1 MDKKLLRSKMIAFGD
16 TSETLAAF
24 LGINKSSL
32 SAKMNC
38 YRGAN
43 FTQKEMSAIISRYS
57 LVADDIASI
66 FFTQEPSCKDG
77 ILTG

>member
-1 MDKKLLRSKMIAFGD
+1 MDKRLLRSKMVAFGD
-16 TSETLAAF
+16 TSESLARF

-43 FTQKEMSAIISRYS
+43 FTQKEMSAIIGKYGLS
-57 LVADDIASI
+57 AEDIASI
-66 FFTQEPSCKDG
+66 FFTSELS
-77 ILTG
+77 

>member
-1 MDKKLLRSKMIAFGD
+1 MDKKLLRSKMIANGD
-16 TSETLAAF
+16 TSEALARF

-43 FTQKEMSAIISRYS
+43 FTQKEMSAIIAKYS
-57 LVADDIASI
+57 LSADDIASI
-66 FFTQEPSCKDG
+66 FFAH
-77 ILTG
+77 

>member
-1 MDKKLLRSKMIAFGD
+1 MDKKLLRSKMIANGD
-16 TSETLAAF
+16 NSETLAKF

-43 FTQKEMSAIISRYS
+43 FTQREMSAIINRYH
-57 LVADDIASI
+57 LCAEDIASI
-66 FFTQEPSCKDG
+66 FFATLPS
-77 ILTG
+77 

>member
-1 MDKKLLRSKMIAFGD
+1 MDKKLLRAKMIAFGD
-16 TSETLAAF
+16 TSETLAIF

-43 FTQKEMSAIISRYS
+43 FTQKEMSAIISRYC
-57 LVADDIASI
+57 LDADDIASI
-66 FFTQEPSCKDG
+66 FFTTNPSYKDG
-77 ILTG
+77 MTAV

>member
-1 MDKKLLRSKMIAFGD
+1 MDKRLLRSKMVAFGD
-16 TSETLAAF
+16 TSESLARF

-43 FTQKEMSAIISRYS
+43 FTQKEMSAIIGKYS
-57 LVADDIASI
+57 LSADDIASI
-66 FFTQEPSCKDG
+66 FFTSELS
-77 ILTG
+77 

>member
-1 MDKKLLRSKMIAFGD
+1 MDKRLLRSKMVANGD
-16 TSETLAAF
+16 TSVSLAKF

-43 FTQKEMSAIISRYS
+43 FTQREISAIIGRYN
-57 LVADDIASI
+57 LCADDIASI
-66 FFTQEPSCKDG
+66 FFANQSS
-77 ILTG
+77 